1 MMKKLI
7 EYIRSLKS
15 TKIGLPLYFVYQ
27 NFLIIPLRKIKDTLI
42 ILLRKNGMGIKR
54 YSKLIRLKNKHIN
67 ERCFIIATG
76 PSLTFEDIEKLR
88 DEKTIAVN
96 SIALV
101 YDKISFK
108 PTYYGI
114 QDGIVF
120 QKIKD
125 KIYESNFPCIFW
137 SRGYGPFQ
145 IDPADTRKHWIEF
158 PLNGSFSSR
167 CSTYYFHVMQHGRS
181 VSFTSR
187 KFPAKFSRDAG
198 SVVYDGYS
206 VVFSMLQIAVFMG
219 FNKIYLLGCDCS
231 YESGVENFADYEH
244 GATPKKT
251 MTTAMIEAYKEAKKY
266 TDSHN
271 IEIYNATRGGMLEVF
286 ERVDLDRVLLN
297 KNEQVVLE
305 ED

>member
-1 MMKKLI
+1 
-7 EYIRSLKS
+7 
-15 TKIGLPLYFVYQ
+15 
-27 NFLIIPLRKIKDTLI
+27 LIIPLRKIKDTFI
-42 ILLRKNGMGIKR
+42 ILFRKNGIGTKR
-54 YSKLIRLKNKHIN
+54 YSKLIRLKNKHLN

-76 PSLTFEDIEKLR
+76 PSLTFDDIEKLR

-125 KIYESNFPCIFW
+125 KIYESDFPCVLW
-137 SRGYGPFQ
+137 PRGYEPFQ
-145 IDPADTRKHWIEF
+145 IDPADTREHWIEF

-167 CSTYYFHVMQHGRS
+167 CSTCYFHVMQYGRS
-181 VSFTSR
+181 VSFTPR
-187 KFPAKFSRDAG
+187 KFPAKFSGDAG
-198 SVVYDGYS
+198 SVVYEGYS

-231 YESGVENFADYEH
+231 YESGVKNFADYGH
-244 GATPKKT
+244 GATPQKT
-251 MTTAMIEAYKEAKKY
+251 ITTAMIEAYKEAKKY
-266 TDSHN
+266 ADSHN
-271 IEIYNATRGGMLEVF
+271 IKIYNATRGGMLEVF

-297 KNEQVVLE
+297 ENEQVVLK